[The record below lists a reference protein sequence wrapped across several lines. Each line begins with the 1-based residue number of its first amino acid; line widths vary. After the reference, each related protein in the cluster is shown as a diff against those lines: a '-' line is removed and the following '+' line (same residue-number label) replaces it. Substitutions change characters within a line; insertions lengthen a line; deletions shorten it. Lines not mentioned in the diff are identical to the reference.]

1 METKK
6 INYINWWKQTPSDG
20 KAAEPITQSEQ
31 FVPTQQGGTGTPF
44 IQPLVVV
51 PYLSAD
57 QPMYHYDPSATA
69 QAEPEHDAQ
78 YYEDLFDD
86 EESYA
91 LPDGTQ
97 QIAKREKKAP
107 VKGGAVSEKA
117 VAERKEGA
125 KMRRRANGNAIVTFI
140 LGLVY
145 VAMAFDLTKL
155 ISTFNYNVLYDGK
168 VAFNVI
174 EELVRSVIDKSFVF
188 AVDTTLLPILVTAG
202 ALFTAIT
209 LLFSLFTVAS
219 RTNVFVKVIATLAFL
234 LNAGAAVV
242 AFVVNKVPFET
253 YGLVIFAGISFLM
266 FLFTIVAKGKRRR
279 R

>member
-20 KAAEPITQSEQ
+20 KAAEPNTQSEQ

-117 VAERKEGA
+117 VTERKEGA

-174 EELVRSVIDKSFVF
+174 EELVKSIIDKSFVF
-188 AVDTTLLPILVTAG
+188 AVDTTFLPILVTAG

-209 LLFSLFTVAS
+209 LLFSLFTAAA

-253 YGLVIFAGISFLM
+253 YGLVIFVGISFLM